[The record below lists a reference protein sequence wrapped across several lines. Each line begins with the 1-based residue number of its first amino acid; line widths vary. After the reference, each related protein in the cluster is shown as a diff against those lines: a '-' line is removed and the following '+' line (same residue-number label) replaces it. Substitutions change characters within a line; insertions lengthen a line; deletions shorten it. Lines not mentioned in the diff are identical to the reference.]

1 METSTFMQLCLDGKL
16 YLAKFALYMNPNII
30 ESYDFLFKNVCFRGQ
45 LKVAKWLYKLNP
57 NMTDVT
63 FKNAFLDACYSG
75 HLHVAKWLLLVGP
88 DINIS
93 VNNDE
98 AFRTVCEHGNLHMAR
113 WLLQVSKERGQE
125 IDISLG
131 KHWLFCYACYCCS
144 RNRIYGHDWKTY
156 LKIAQLLHQMKPHLY
171 VIEYDENGNYK
182 NYRIRDKEEVNWE
195 RRKYLVWLASDK
207 CPAQNKNNLLYKL
220 PSDVSRL
227 LIGFV

>member
-75 HLHVAKWLLLVGP
+75 HLHVAKWLLLVRP
-88 DINIS
+88 DINIWAY
-93 VNNDE
+93 NDE
-98 AFRTVCEHGNLHMAR
+98 AFRTVCIHGRLQMAQ

-125 IDISLG
+125 FDISFG
-131 KHWLFCYACYCCS
+131 KHYLFSHACYNCLIS
-144 RNRIYGHDWKTY
+144 KYKNNSNTY
-156 LKIAQLLHQMKPHLY
+156 LKIAQWLQQMKPHLY

-182 NYRIRDKEEVNWE
+182 NYRIRNKEEVNWE